1 MKLQHLERSKEM
13 VRSVPAML
21 RLAVASGALSVSALR
36 QASGVNPVTKVVGL
50 LEEMKAQVEEEAKED
65 EKVFDNHK
73 CWCETNE
80 KEKKQ
85 AIVDGNARLDRL
97 AAAIEE
103 GTARAAQLETEIGE
117 LKDEIAENE
126 EAVEKATQ
134 MREKEKEEFDAEAAD
149 SMEAITAMKQ
159 AVKVLSKVQLV
170 QKTAPAELN
179 TTDVADALVQVRT
192 IISRT
197 AMRPTDSG
205 VFKSVMQ
212 RDLWDML
219 GSMPGADSP
228 SNSRV
233 ITGLVEQ
240 PSGNA
245 AGASSYNAQSSQIFG
260 LLNSMKEEF
269 ERDLSTAQKQ
279 ELNAE
284 VSFQKLKSAKVSEIM
299 EAGKS
304 LEEKTAEL
312 SDTHQRVAQA
322 KEDTELTNDQI
333 ANDTKFLKD
342 LDERCAKA
350 DEEYA
355 LRQKTRNEEMMAIS
369 ETINI
374 ITSDESRDLF
384 SKSMSF
390 VQISSRHMTRRAL
403 AMSPQR
409 QRAVSTM
416 LQFAKKY
423 SGTSNGLAMATLAV
437 STKLDGFEKVKA
449 MMDKMI
455 VEVKKQQK
463 EEVEKHDACNKDI
476 DENEDETRVK
486 DKEKEDL
493 VALIKDLEAQI
504 KQLTKDIEDLKASID
519 FAKVELKRAGEDRKT
534 ENKEYQQVVADQ
546 RATVA
551 ILTKALDRLKEF
563 YAPKMLLQ
571 RSARIQKHQQV
582 QAPPSAGKEY
592 SNNAASGGV
601 MSTIEMIIQDAEA
614 ADAEAMKAEQ
624 SSQAAYAELV
634 ANTNQELTDA
644 ANSVTQKSEEK
655 AKADANR
662 LTAEKDLT
670 ATLKIL
676 EDLHGVNTG
685 LHANCD
691 YIIKNFDLRQQARQE
706 ETEAIQEAKAILSG
720 ADFGL

>member
-1 MKLQHLERSKEM
+1 MKLQHREGSKAM
-13 VRSVPAML
+13 VQSVPAML
-21 RLAVASGALSVSALR
+21 RLAVASGALSAAALR
-36 QASGVNPVTKVVGL
+36 EASGVNPVTKVVGL
-50 LEEMKAQVEEEAKED
+50 LEEMKTQVEEEAKED
-65 EKVFDNHK
+65 EKVFSNHA

-85 AIVDGNARLDRL
+85 AIVDGNARLERL
-97 AAAIEE
+97 AADIEE

-170 QKTAPAELN
+170 QKTAPAEVN

-219 GSMPGADSP
+219 GSLPGADSE
-228 SNSRV
+228 SNPRV

-299 EAGKS
+299 AAGQS

-322 KEDTELTNDQI
+322 KEDTELTNEQI

-409 QRAVSTM
+409 QRAVATM

-423 SGTSNGLAMATLAV
+423 SGTSNGLAMATLAI

-449 MMDKMI
+449 MMDTMI
-455 VEVKKQQK
+455 AELKKQQK

-476 DENEDETRVK
+476 DENEDETRTK
-486 DKEKEDL
+486 DKEREDL
-493 VALIKDLEAQI
+493 VALIKELEAQI
-504 KQLTKDIEDLKASID
+504 KQLTKDIEDLEASIQW
-519 FAKVELKRAGEDRKT
+519 AKVELKRASEDRKT

-644 ANSVTQKSEEK
+644 ANSVTQKS
-655 AKADANR
+655 
-662 LTAEKDLT
+662 AEKDLT

>member
-1 MKLQHLERSKEM
+1 MKQHLERGAGM

-21 RLAVASGALSVSALR
+21 RLAVAGGSLFVSALR
-36 QASGVNPVTKVVGL
+36 EASGVNPVTKVVGL
-50 LEEMKAQVEEEAKED
+50 LEEMKTQVEEEAKED
-65 EKVFDNHK
+65 EKVFSNHK

-97 AAAIEE
+97 AADIEE

-117 LKDEIAENE
+117 LKDEIAQNE

-170 QKTAPAELN
+170 QQKAPAEVS

-192 IISRT
+192 IVSRA
-197 AMRPTDSG
+197 AMKPTDSG

-219 GSMPGADSP
+219 GSLPGADSP

-260 LLNSMKEEF
+260 LLNTMKEEF

-299 EAGKS
+299 AAGQS
-304 LEEKTAEL
+304 LEEKTGEL
-312 SDTHQRVAQA
+312 ADTHQRVAQA
-322 KEDTELTNDQI
+322 KEDTELTAEQISNDE
-333 ANDTKFLKD
+333 KFLKD
-342 LDERCAKA
+342 LVKRCASA

-355 LRQKTRNEEMMAIS
+355 TRQKTRNEEMMAIS
-369 ETINI
+369 ETIKI

-390 VQISSRHMTRRAL
+390 VQISSRHATRRSL
-403 AMSPQR
+403 ATSPQR
-409 QRAVSTM
+409 QRAVAQM

-455 VEVKKQQK
+455 AELKKQQK
-463 EEVEKHDACNKDI
+463 EEVEKHDTCNKDI
-476 DENEDETRVK
+476 DENEDETRTK

-504 KQLTKDIEDLKASID
+504 KQLTKDIEDLNASIA
-519 FAKVELKRAGEDRKT
+519 FAHVELKRASEDRKT

-551 ILTKALDRLKEF
+551 ILTKALDRLKDF
-563 YAPKMLLQ
+563 YAPKLLLQ
-571 RSARIQKHQQV
+571 LSARIQKHQQV

-592 SNNAASGGV
+592 NKNAASGGV

-614 ADAEAMKAEQ
+614 ADAEAVKAEQ
-624 SSQAAYAELV
+624 DSQAAYAELV
-634 ANTNQELTDA
+634 ANTNTELADA
-644 ANSVTQKSEEK
+644 ANSVTQKSE
-655 AKADANR
+655 
-662 LTAEKDLT
+662 KDLT
-670 ATLKIL
+670 ATLKVL

-685 LHANCD
+685 LHQNCD

>member
-1 MKLQHLERSKEM
+1 MR
-13 VRSVPAML
+13 R
-21 RLAVASGALSVSALR
+21 
-36 QASGVNPVTKVVGL
+36 
-50 LEEMKAQVEEEAKED
+50 
-65 EKVFDNHK
+65 
-73 CWCETNE
+73 
-80 KEKKQ
+80 KKTQ
-85 AIVDGNARLDRL
+85 AIVDGNARLERL
-97 AAAIEE
+97 AADIEE

-159 AVKVLSKVQLV
+159 AVKVLAKVQLV
-170 QKTAPAELN
+170 QKAAPAEAN

-219 GSMPGADSP
+219 GSLPGADAP

-245 AGASSYNAQSSQIFG
+245 AGASSYSAQSSQIFG
-260 LLNSMKEEF
+260 LLNTMKEEF
-269 ERDLSTAQKQ
+269 ERDLSTSQKQ

-284 VSFQKLKSAKVSEIM
+284 ISFQKLKSAKVSEIM

-312 SDTHQRVAQA
+312 ADTHQRVAQA

-342 LDERCAKA
+342 LVKRCATA

-355 LRQKTRNEEMMAIS
+355 ARQKTRNEEMLAIS
-369 ETINI
+369 ETIKI

-390 VQISSRHMTRRAL
+390 VQIRSRHATRR
-403 AMSPQR
+403 
-409 QRAVSTM
+409 
-416 LQFAKKY
+416 
-423 SGTSNGLAMATLAV
+423 NLAV

-455 VEVKKQQK
+455 VELKKQQK

-504 KQLTKDIEDLKASID
+504 KQLTKDIEDLEASI
-519 FAKVELKRAGEDRKT
+519 
-534 ENKEYQQVVADQ
+534 Q
-546 RATVA
+546 R
-551 ILTKALDRLKEF
+551 
-563 YAPKMLLQ
+563 
-571 RSARIQKHQQV
+571 
-582 QAPPSAGKEY
+582 
-592 SNNAASGGV
+592 
-601 MSTIEMIIQDAEA
+601 
-614 ADAEAMKAEQ
+614 
-624 SSQAAYAELV
+624 
-634 ANTNQELTDA
+634 
-644 ANSVTQKSEEK
+644 
-655 AKADANR
+655 
-662 LTAEKDLT
+662 
-670 ATLKIL
+670 
-676 EDLHGVNTG
+676 
-685 LHANCD
+685 
-691 YIIKNFDLRQQARQE
+691 
-706 ETEAIQEAKAILSG
+706 
-720 ADFGL
+720 

>member
-1 MKLQHLERSKEM
+1 MKLQHREGSKAM
-13 VRSVPAML
+13 VQSVPAML
-21 RLAVASGALSVSALR
+21 RLAVASGALSAAALR
-36 QASGVNPVTKVVGL
+36 EASGVNPVTKVVGL
-50 LEEMKAQVEEEAKED
+50 LEEMKTQVEEEAKED

-85 AIVDGNARLDRL
+85 AIVDGNARLERL
-97 AAAIEE
+97 AATIEE
-103 GTARAAQLETEIGE
+103 GNARAAQLETEIGE

-219 GSMPGADSP
+219 GSLPGADSP

-269 ERDLSTAQKQ
+269 ERDLSTSQKQ

-284 VSFQKLKSAKVSEIM
+284 ISFQKLKSAKVSEIM

-312 SDTHQRVAQA
+312 ADTHQRVAQA

-342 LDERCAKA
+342 LVKRCATA

-355 LRQKTRNEEMMAIS
+355 ARQKTRNEEMLAIS
-369 ETINI
+369 ETIKI

-390 VQISSRHMTRRAL
+390 VQIRSRHATRRNL

-455 VEVKKQQK
+455 VELKKQQK

-504 KQLTKDIEDLKASID
+504 KQLTKDIEDLEASIQW
-519 FAKVELKRAGEDRKT
+519 AKVELKRAGEDRKT

-601 MSTIEMIIQDAEA
+601 MSTIEMIIQDA
-614 ADAEAMKAEQ
+614 
-624 SSQAAYAELV
+624 QAAYAELV

-655 AKADANR
+655 AKTDANR

-670 ATLKIL
+670 ATLTVL

-685 LHANCD
+685 LHQSCD
-691 YIIKNFDLRQQARQE
+691 YVIKNFDLRQQARQE
-706 ETEAIQEAKAILSG
+706 ETESIQEAKAILSG

>member
-1 MKLQHLERSKEM
+1 MKLQHREGSKAM
-13 VRSVPAML
+13 VQSVPAML
-21 RLAVASGALSVSALR
+21 RLAVASGALSAAALR
-36 QASGVNPVTKVVGL
+36 EASGVNPVTKVVGL
-50 LEEMKAQVEEEAKED
+50 LEEMKTQVEEEAKED
-65 EKVFDNHK
+65 EKVFSNHA

-85 AIVDGNARLDRL
+85 AIVDGNARLERL
-97 AAAIEE
+97 AADIEE

-219 GSMPGADSP
+219 GSLPGADAP

-245 AGASSYNAQSSQIFG
+245 AGASSYSAQSSQIFG
-260 LLNSMKEEF
+260 LLNTMKEEF
-269 ERDLSTAQKQ
+269 ERDLSTSQKQ

-284 VSFQKLKSAKVSEIM
+284 ISFQKLKSAKVSEIM

-312 SDTHQRVAQA
+312 ADTHQRVAQA

-342 LDERCAKA
+342 LVKRCATA
-350 DEEYA
+350 
-355 LRQKTRNEEMMAIS
+355 
-369 ETINI
+369 
-374 ITSDESRDLF
+374 DESRDLF

-390 VQISSRHMTRRAL
+390 VQIRSRHATRRNL

-423 SGTSNGLAMATLAV
+423 RGTSNGMAMASLAV
-437 STKLDGFEKVKA
+437 SATLDGFEKVKA

-455 VEVKKQQK
+455 AELKTQQK
-463 EEVEKHDACNKDI
+463 EEVEKHDTCNQDI

-486 DKEKEDL
+486 DKKKEDL
-493 VALIKDLEAQI
+493 VALTTELEAHI
-504 KQLTKDIEDLKASID
+504 KQLTKDIEDLEASI
-519 FAKVELKRAGEDRKT
+519 
-534 ENKEYQQVVADQ
+534 
-546 RATVA
+546 
-551 ILTKALDRLKEF
+551 
-563 YAPKMLLQ
+563 
-571 RSARIQKHQQV
+571 
-582 QAPPSAGKEY
+582 
-592 SNNAASGGV
+592 
-601 MSTIEMIIQDAEA
+601 
-614 ADAEAMKAEQ
+614 Q
-624 SSQAAYAELV
+624 S
-634 ANTNQELTDA
+634 
-644 ANSVTQKSEEK
+644 
-655 AKADANR
+655 
-662 LTAEKDLT
+662 
-670 ATLKIL
+670 
-676 EDLHGVNTG
+676 
-685 LHANCD
+685 
-691 YIIKNFDLRQQARQE
+691 
-706 ETEAIQEAKAILSG
+706 
-720 ADFGL
+720 

>member
-1 MKLQHLERSKEM
+1 M

-21 RLAVASGALSVSALR
+21 RLAAASGALSVAALR
-36 QASGVNPVTKVVGL
+36 EASGVNPVTKVVGL

-65 EKVFDNHK
+65 EKVFNNHG

-85 AIVDGNARLDRL
+85 AIVDATARLERL
-97 AAAIEE
+97 SAAIEE
-103 GTARAAQLETEIGE
+103 GNARAAQLETEIGE

-126 EAVEKATQ
+126 ESVEKATQ

-149 SMEAITAMKQ
+149 SMEAITAMKE

-170 QKTAPAELN
+170 QKNTPSEVN

-192 IISRT
+192 IVSR
-197 AMRPTDSG
+197 MRPTDSG

-233 ITGLVEQ
+233 ITGLVEE
-240 PSGNA
+240 PSGAA
-245 AGASSYNAQSSQIFG
+245 AGASSYNAASSQIFG

-279 ELNAE
+279 ELTAE

-299 EAGKS
+299 AAGQS
-304 LEEKTAEL
+304 LEEKSGEL
-312 SDTHQRVAQA
+312 ADTHQRVAQA
-322 KEDTELTNDQI
+322 KEDTELTTVQM
-333 ANDTKFLKD
+333 ANDEKFLGD
-342 LDERCAKA
+342 LVKRCATA

-355 LRQKTRNEEMMAIS
+355 ARQKTRTEEILAIS
-369 ETINI
+369 ETIGI

-390 VQISSRHMTRRAL
+390 VQISSRHTTRRAL
-403 AMSPQR
+403 AMDPQR
-409 QRAVSTM
+409 QRAVATM
-416 LQFAKKY
+416 LQYAKKY
-423 SGTSNGLAMATLAV
+423 SGTSSGLAMATLAI

-455 VEVKKQQK
+455 AELKKQQK
-463 EEVEKHDACNKDI
+463 EEVEKHDACNTDI
-476 DENEDETRVK
+476 QENEMETMAK

-504 KQLTKDIEDLKASID
+504 KRLAKDIEDLQASID
-519 FAKVELKRAGEDRKT
+519 WAKVELKRAGEDRKT

-551 ILTKALDRLKEF
+551 ILTKALDRLKDF

-582 QAPPSAGKEY
+582 QAPPSAGNAQK
-592 SNNAASGGV
+592 NNAASGGV
-601 MSTIEMIIQDAEA
+601 MSTIEMIIMDAEA
-614 ADAEAMKAEQ
+614 ADAEAVKAEQ
-624 SSQAAYAELV
+624 TSQAAYAELV
-634 ANTNQELTDA
+634 ANTNAELNDS

-655 AKADANR
+655 ATTDANR
-662 LTAEKDLT
+662 LIAKKDFT
-670 ATLKIL
+670 ATMKIL
-676 EDLHGVNTG
+676 EDLHGVNAG

-691 YIIKNFDLRQQARQE
+691 YVVKNFDLRQQARQE

>member
-1 MKLQHLERSKEM
+1 MKLQHREGSKAM
-13 VRSVPAML
+13 VQSVPAML
-21 RLAVASGALSVSALR
+21 RLAVASGALSAAALR
-36 QASGVNPVTKVVGL
+36 EASGVNPVTKVVGL
-50 LEEMKAQVEEEAKED
+50 LEEMKTQVEEEAKED

-219 GSMPGADSP
+219 GSLPGADSP

-299 EAGKS
+299 AAGQS

-322 KEDTELTNDQI
+322 KEDTELTNEQI

-355 LRQKTRNEEMMAIS
+355 LRQKTRNEEMMTIS

-409 QRAVSTM
+409 QRAVATM

-423 SGTSNGLAMATLAV
+423 SGTSNGLAMATLAI

-449 MMDKMI
+449 MMDTMI
-455 VEVKKQQK
+455 AELKKQQK

-476 DENEDETRVK
+476 DENEDETRTK

-493 VALIKDLEAQI
+493 VALIKELEAQI
-504 KQLTKDIEDLKASID
+504 KQLTKDIEDLEASIQW
-519 FAKVELKRAGEDRKT
+519 AKVELKRASEDRKT

-551 ILTKALDRLKEF
+551 ILNKALDRLKDF

-644 ANSVTQKSEEK
+644 ANSVTQKS
-655 AKADANR
+655 
-662 LTAEKDLT
+662 AEKDLT

>member
-1 MKLQHLERSKEM
+1 MKLQHREGSKAM
-13 VRSVPAML
+13 VQSVPAML
-21 RLAVASGALSVSALR
+21 RLAVASGALSAAALR
-36 QASGVNPVTKVVGL
+36 EASGVNPVTKVVGL
-50 LEEMKAQVEEEAKED
+50 LEEMKTQVEEEAKED
-65 EKVFDNHK
+65 EKVFSNHA

-85 AIVDGNARLDRL
+85 AIVDGNARLERL
-97 AAAIEE
+97 AADIEE

-134 MREKEKEEFDAEAAD
+134 MCEKEKEEFDAEAAD

-170 QKTAPAELN
+170 QKTAPAEVN

-219 GSMPGADSP
+219 GSLPGADSE
-228 SNSRV
+228 SNPRV

-240 PSGNA
+240 PTGNA
-245 AGASSYNAQSSQIFG
+245 AGASSYSAQSSQIFG

-299 EAGKS
+299 AAGQS

-322 KEDTELTNDQI
+322 KEDTELTNEQI

-409 QRAVSTM
+409 QRAVATM

-455 VEVKKQQK
+455 AELKKQQK
-463 EEVEKHDACNKDI
+463 EEVEKHDACTKDLQ
-476 DENEDETRVK
+476 ENEMELMTK

-601 MSTIEMIIQDAEA
+601 MSTIEMIIQDA
-614 ADAEAMKAEQ
+614 
-624 SSQAAYAELV
+624 QAAYAELV

>member
-1 MKLQHLERSKEM
+1 MKLQHREGSKAM
-13 VRSVPAML
+13 VQSVPAML
-21 RLAVASGALSVSALR
+21 RLAVASGALSAAALR
-36 QASGVNPVTKVVGL
+36 EASGVNPVTKVVGL
-50 LEEMKAQVEEEAKED
+50 LEEMKTQVEEEAKED
-65 EKVFDNHK
+65 EKVFSNHA

-85 AIVDGNARLDRL
+85 AIVDGNARLERL
-97 AAAIEE
+97 AADIEE

-134 MREKEKEEFDAEAAD
+134 MCEKEKEEFDAEAAD

-219 GSMPGADSP
+219 GSLPGADAP

-245 AGASSYNAQSSQIFG
+245 AGASSYSAQSSQIFG
-260 LLNSMKEEF
+260 LLNTMKEEF

-299 EAGKS
+299 AAGQS

-322 KEDTELTNDQI
+322 KEDTELTNEQI

-409 QRAVSTM
+409 QRAVATM

-455 VEVKKQQK
+455 AELKKQQK
-463 EEVEKHDACNKDI
+463 EEVEKHDACTKDLQ
-476 DENEDETRVK
+476 ENEMELMTK

-634 ANTNQELTDA
+634 ANTNQELTEA
-644 ANSVTQKSEEK
+644 ANSVTKKSEEK

>member
-1 MKLQHLERSKEM
+1 MKLQHREGSKAM
-13 VRSVPAML
+13 VQSVPAML
-21 RLAVASGALSVSALR
+21 RLAVASGALSAAALR
-36 QASGVNPVTKVVGL
+36 EASGVNPVTKVVGL
-50 LEEMKAQVEEEAKED
+50 LEEMKTQVEEEAKED

-85 AIVDGNARLDRL
+85 AIVDGNARLERL
-97 AAAIEE
+97 AATIEE
-103 GTARAAQLETEIGE
+103 GNARAAQLETEIGE

-219 GSMPGADSP
+219 GSLPGADSP

-245 AGASSYNAQSSQIFG
+245 AGASSYSAQSSQIFG

-312 SDTHQRVAQA
+312 ADTHQRVAQA

-342 LDERCAKA
+342 LVKRCAKA

-369 ETINI
+369 ETISI

-390 VQISSRHMTRRAL
+390 VQIRSRHATRRNL

-423 SGTSNGLAMATLAV
+423 SGTSNGLAMATLAI

-455 VEVKKQQK
+455 AELKKQQK

-476 DENEDETRVK
+476 DENEDETRTK

-493 VALIKDLEAQI
+493 VFLIKDLEAQI
-504 KQLTKDIEDLKASID
+504 KQLTKDIEELDASIA
-519 FAKVELKRAGEDRKT
+519 FAHVELKRASEDRKT

-551 ILTKALDRLKEF
+551 ILTKALDRLKDF

-571 RSARIQKHQQV
+571 RSAKIQKHQQV

-592 SNNAASGGV
+592 SKNAASGGV

-634 ANTNQELTDA
+634 ANTNEELTDA
-644 ANSVTQKSEEK
+644 ANSVTKKSEEK
-655 AKADANR
+655 AKTDTDR

-706 ETEAIQEAKAILSG
+706 ETESIQEAKAILSG

>member
-1 MKLQHLERSKEM
+1 MKLQHREGSKAM
-13 VRSVPAML
+13 VQSVPAML
-21 RLAVASGALSVSALR
+21 RLAVASGALSAAALR
-36 QASGVNPVTKVVGL
+36 EASGVNPVTKVVGL
-50 LEEMKAQVEEEAKED
+50 LEEMKTQVEEEAKED

-85 AIVDGNARLDRL
+85 AIVDGNARLERL
-97 AAAIEE
+97 AATIEE
-103 GTARAAQLETEIGE
+103 GNARAAQLETEIGE

-219 GSMPGADSP
+219 GSLPGADAP

-245 AGASSYNAQSSQIFG
+245 AGASSYSAQSSQIFG
-260 LLNSMKEEF
+260 LLNTMKEEF
-269 ERDLSTAQKQ
+269 ERDLSTSQKQ

-284 VSFQKLKSAKVSEIM
+284 ISFQKLKSAKVSEIM

-312 SDTHQRVAQA
+312 ADTHQRVAQA

-342 LDERCAKA
+342 LVKRCATA

-355 LRQKTRNEEMMAIS
+355 ARQKTRNEEMLAIS
-369 ETINI
+369 ETIKI

-390 VQISSRHMTRRAL
+390 VQIRSRHATRRNL

-455 VEVKKQQK
+455 VELKKQQK

-504 KQLTKDIEDLKASID
+504 KQLTKDIEDLEASIQW
-519 FAKVELKRAGEDRKT
+519 AKVELKRAGEDRKT

>member
-1 MKLQHLERSKEM
+1 MKLQHREGSKAM
-13 VRSVPAML
+13 VQSVPAML
-21 RLAVASGALSVSALR
+21 RLAVASGALSAAALR
-36 QASGVNPVTKVVGL
+36 EASGVNPVTKVVGL
-50 LEEMKAQVEEEAKED
+50 LEEMKTQVEEEAKED
-65 EKVFDNHK
+65 EKVFSNHA

-85 AIVDGNARLDRL
+85 AIVDGNARLERL
-97 AAAIEE
+97 AADIEE

-117 LKDEIAENE
+117 LKD
-126 EAVEKATQ
+126 
-134 MREKEKEEFDAEAAD
+134 EFDAEAAD

-219 GSMPGADSP
+219 GSLPGADAP

-299 EAGKS
+299 AAGQS

-312 SDTHQRVAQA
+312 SDPHRRVAQA

-342 LDERCAKA
+342 LVKRCATA

-355 LRQKTRNEEMMAIS
+355 ARQKTRNEEMLAIS
-369 ETINI
+369 ETIKI

-390 VQISSRHMTRRAL
+390 VQIRSRHATRRNL

-455 VEVKKQQK
+455 VELKKQQK

-504 KQLTKDIEDLKASID
+504 KQLTKDIEDLEASIQW
-519 FAKVELKRAGEDRKT
+519 AKVELKRAGEDRKT

-571 RSARIQKHQQV
+571 RSA
-582 QAPPSAGKEY
+582 
-592 SNNAASGGV
+592 
-601 MSTIEMIIQDAEA
+601 
-614 ADAEAMKAEQ
+614 
-624 SSQAAYAELV
+624 
-634 ANTNQELTDA
+634 
-644 ANSVTQKSEEK
+644 
-655 AKADANR
+655 
-662 LTAEKDLT
+662 
-670 ATLKIL
+670 
-676 EDLHGVNTG
+676 
-685 LHANCD
+685 
-691 YIIKNFDLRQQARQE
+691 
-706 ETEAIQEAKAILSG
+706 
-720 ADFGL
+720 

>member
-1 MKLQHLERSKEM
+1 M

-21 RLAVASGALSVSALR
+21 RLAVASGALSVAALR
-36 QASGVNPVTKVVGL
+36 EASGVNPVTKVVGL

-85 AIVDGNARLDRL
+85 AIVDGNARLERL

-103 GTARAAQLETEIGE
+103 GIARAAQLETEIGE

-149 SMEAITAMKQ
+149 SMEAITAMKE

-170 QKTAPAELN
+170 QKTTPTEVN

-219 GSMPGADSP
+219 GSMPGADSS

-233 ITGLVEQ
+233 VTGLVEQ

-299 EAGKS
+299 AAGKS
-304 LEEKTAEL
+304 LEEKTGEL

-322 KEDTELTNDQI
+322 KEDTELTNEQI

-342 LDERCAKA
+342 LVERCATA

-355 LRQKTRNEEMMAIS
+355 KRQKTRNDEMMAIS
-369 ETINI
+369 ETIKI

-384 SKSMSF
+384 SRSMSF
-390 VQISSRHMTRRAL
+390 VQISSRHTTRRAL

-409 QRAVSTM
+409 QRAVATM
-416 LQFAKKY
+416 LQYAKKY

-455 VEVKKQQK
+455 AELKKQQK
-463 EEVEKHDACNKDI
+463 EEVEKHDACTKDI
-476 DENEDETRVK
+476 QENEMELMSK

-493 VALIKDLEAQI
+493 VALITELEAQI
-504 KQLTKDIEDLKASID
+504 KRLAKDIEDLQASIEW
-519 FAKVELKRAGEDRKT
+519 AKVELKRAGEDRKS

-614 ADAEAMKAEQ
+614 ADAEAVKAEQ
-624 SSQAAYAELV
+624 ESQAAYAELV
-634 ANTNQELTDA
+634 ANTNTELTDA

-655 AKADANR
+655 AKTDANR

-670 ATLKIL
+670 ATLKVL
-676 EDLHGVNTG
+676 EDLHGINGG

-691 YIIKNFDLRQQARQE
+691 YVIKNFDLRQQARQE

>member
-1 MKLQHLERSKEM
+1 MKLQHREGSKAM
-13 VRSVPAML
+13 VQSVPAML
-21 RLAVASGALSVSALR
+21 RLAVASGALSAAALR
-36 QASGVNPVTKVVGL
+36 EASGVNPVTKVVGL

-65 EKVFDNHK
+65 EKVFSNHK

-80 KEKKQ
+80 KEKQQ
-85 AIVDGNARLDRL
+85 AIVDGNARLERL
-97 AAAIEE
+97 AADIEE

-170 QKTAPAELN
+170 QQSHPTEASA
-179 TTDVADALVQVRT
+179 TDVADALVQVRT
-192 IISRT
+192 IVSR
-197 AMRPTDSG
+197 AASKPTDSG

-219 GSMPGADSP
+219 GSLPGADSP

-299 EAGKS
+299 AAGQS

-322 KEDTELTNDQI
+322 KEDTELTNEQI

-455 VEVKKQQK
+455 AELKKQQK

-551 ILTKALDRLKEF
+551 ILTKALDRLKDF

-644 ANSVTQKSEEK
+644 ANSVTQKS
-655 AKADANR
+655 
-662 LTAEKDLT
+662 AEKDLT

>member
-1 MKLQHLERSKEM
+1 MKLQHREGSKAM
-13 VRSVPAML
+13 VQSVPAML
-21 RLAVASGALSVSALR
+21 RLAVASGALSAAALR
-36 QASGVNPVTKVVGL
+36 EASGVNPVTKVVGL
-50 LEEMKAQVEEEAKED
+50 LEEMKTQVEEEAKED

-85 AIVDGNARLDRL
+85 AIVDGNARLERL

-219 GSMPGADSP
+219 GSLPGADAP

-245 AGASSYNAQSSQIFG
+245 AGASSYSAQSSQIFG
-260 LLNSMKEEF
+260 LLNTMKEEF
-269 ERDLSTAQKQ
+269 ERDLSTSQKQ

-284 VSFQKLKSAKVSEIM
+284 ISFQKLKSAKVSEIM

-312 SDTHQRVAQA
+312 ADTHQRVAQA

-342 LDERCAKA
+342 LVKRCATA

-355 LRQKTRNEEMMAIS
+355 ARQKTRNEEMLAIS
-369 ETINI
+369 ETIKI

-390 VQISSRHMTRRAL
+390 VQIRSRHATRRNL

-455 VEVKKQQK
+455 VELKKQQK

-504 KQLTKDIEDLKASID
+504 KQLTKDIEDLEASIQW
-519 FAKVELKRAGEDRKT
+519 AKVELKRAGEDRKT

-614 ADAEAMKAEQ
+614 ADAEAVKAEQ
-624 SSQAAYAELV
+624 TSQAAYAEL
-634 ANTNQELTDA
+634 
-644 ANSVTQKSEEK
+644 
-655 AKADANR
+655 DANR
-662 LTAEKDLT
+662 LQSEKDLT
-670 ATLKIL
+670 ATLKVL
-676 EDLHGVNTG
+676 EDLHGVNAG

-691 YIIKNFDLRQQARQE
+691 YVIKNFDLRQQARQE

>member
-1 MKLQHLERSKEM
+1 MKQHLERGTQM
-13 VRSVPAML
+13 VRSIPAML
-21 RLAVASGALSVSALR
+21 RLAAASGALSVAALR
-36 QASGVNPVTKVVGL
+36 EASGVNPVTKVVGL
-50 LEEMKAQVEEEAKED
+50 LEEMKTQVEEEAKED
-65 EKVFDNHK
+65 EKVFSNHK

-97 AAAIEE
+97 AADIEE

-117 LKDEIAENE
+117 LKDEIAQNE

-170 QKTAPAELN
+170 QQKAPAEVS

-192 IISRT
+192 IVSRA
-197 AMRPTDSG
+197 AMKPTDSG

-260 LLNSMKEEF
+260 LLNTMKEEF

-284 VSFQKLKSAKVSEIM
+284 ISFQKLKSAKVSEIM
-299 EAGKS
+299 AAGQS

-312 SDTHQRVAQA
+312 ADTHQRVAQA

-355 LRQKTRNEEMMAIS
+355 ARQKTRNEEMMAIS
-369 ETINI
+369 ETIKI

-390 VQISSRHMTRRAL
+390 VQISSRHATRRSL
-403 AMSPQR
+403 ATSPQR
-409 QRAVSTM
+409 QRAVAQM

-455 VEVKKQQK
+455 AELKKQQK
-463 EEVEKHDACNKDI
+463 EEVEKHDTCNKDI

-504 KQLTKDIEDLKASID
+504 KRLTKDIEDLEASI
-519 FAKVELKRAGEDRKT
+519 AWAHVELKRASEDRKT
-534 ENKEYQQVVADQ
+534 ENKEYQQVVANQ

-551 ILTKALDRLKEF
+551 ILTKALDRLKDF

-571 RSARIQKHQQV
+571 RSARIQKHKQS
-582 QAPPSAGKEY
+582 QAPPAAGKEHN
-592 SNNAASGGV
+592 NNAASGGV

-634 ANTNQELTDA
+634 ANTNKELTDA

-655 AKADANR
+655 AKTDASR

-670 ATLKIL
+670 ATLTVL

-685 LHANCD
+685 LHQSCD
-691 YIIKNFDLRQQARQE
+691 YVVKNFDLRQQARQE
-706 ETEAIQEAKAILSG
+706 ETESIQEAKAILSG